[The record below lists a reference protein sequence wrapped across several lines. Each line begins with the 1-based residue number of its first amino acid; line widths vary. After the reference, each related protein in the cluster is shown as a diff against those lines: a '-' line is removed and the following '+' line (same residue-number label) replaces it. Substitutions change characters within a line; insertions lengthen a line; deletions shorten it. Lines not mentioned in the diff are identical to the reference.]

1 MNCTAREAAGER
13 GEQRAL
19 GSSEACLGSPHFLRP
34 LTASLAATASRAASD
49 FAFSVALSTSA
60 AAFAFALST
69 SAAAFA
75 FALSNSAAAFPFALS
90 AVSAAPEMTSALVS
104 SAAEHRPPMASN
116 LQLALR
122 RIAGPP
128 CSFGQ
133 GAQSL
138 EPKL

>member
-49 FAFSVALSTSA
+49 FALSVALSTSA

-69 SAAAFA
+69 
-75 FALSNSAAAFPFALS
+75 SAAAFPFALS

-122 RIAGPP
+122 RIAGLP